1 MAVVAVTLM
10 IKMISPDSDFTIDTA
25 EPKSMQNAM
34 SEILDVNIKKA
45 VTDYSWHD
53 YHTNLVGVERK
64 AVGDFINCISDN
76 SLPDQLRRLVKDVDI
91 PFLLAEGP
99 WDTDPNGFILTPQ
112 KKYRGGKV
120 INGHRKSWCKE
131 AHYWNTLYGL
141 QREFGIQLMFSKSP
155 RHTPFVMYGMYLTD
169 QRVSNIGLSVRK
181 HDVFIANKGTLA
193 LASIVGP
200 AHAKELIKEFGS
212 LWAVMNAS
220 REDIMKVHGMGK
232 ANTDKLIEAVRG

>member
-1 MAVVAVTLM
+1 M
-10 IKMISPDSDFTIDTA
+10 INQDADFTIDTA

-34 SEILDVNIKKA
+34 SELIDCKIKKE

-53 YHTNLVGVERK
+53 YHTNLIGVERK

-91 PFLLAEGP
+91 PLLLVEGP

-112 KKYRGGKV
+112 KKYRGSKV
-120 INGHRKSWCKE
+120 INGHRKSWCRE
-131 AHYWNTLYGL
+131 AHYWNSIYSL
-141 QREFGIQLMFSKSP
+141 QREFGLQLMFSKSP
-155 RHTPFVMYGMYLTD
+155 RHTPFVLAGMYLTD
-169 QRVSNIGLSVRK
+169 QKESNIGLGVRK
-181 HDVFIANKGTLA
+181 HDVSIASKGTLA

-200 AHAKELIKEFGS
+200 THAKELIKEFGS

-220 REDIMKVHGMGK
+220 REDIMKVSGMGK
-232 ANTDKLIEAVRG
+232 ANTDKLIAGVMS